1 MAEKLFLLDG
11 HSLAHRAFYALP
23 LLQNK
28 DGEYT
33 NAVYGFARMLLRLI
47 EDEKPD
53 YMIVVFDRKEPTFRH
68 KEYPDYKGN
77 RKEMPEELGPQFPLI
92 EEFLKGLNI
101 ATISKAGYEADD
113 IIGTLAKKAEAE
125 GMEVRIVTGDRD
137 SLQLVDDRINVLYTK
152 RGISDIE
159 KYDYKKVVE
168 KYELEPEQLKDMKG
182 LMGDSSDNIPGVPGI
197 GEKTAISLLKE
208 FSSLENLLANIDKV
222 SGKKRKEQLT
232 EFAEQARLSK
242 VLGTIIV
249 DVPLD
254 IDFSECRT
262 GEPDN
267 DILIPLLERLEF
279 ASIMEQYKRKEQID
293 LTDLSL
299 KELHTEKEIRSLFE
313 RIKGNGKMAFDL
325 ILDNYEYP
333 VRAEVLGFFLALDNK
348 EIYSLPFN
356 DNILE
361 LFSELFA
368 DSSLEKYIL
377 HGKESFIVLKS
388 RGISLKGF
396 VFEPLLCTYLLNPSD
411 TLPSLEEQLRKELGL
426 IIPDG
431 VSDKNKNGI
440 ILSRMYELKEK
451 LDKKLSEAGLL
462 DLYNE
467 IEIPLV
473 EVLAELELNGIKIDQ
488 SYLESLSEKW
498 EGELDSITREIY
510 KCTGE
515 EFNINSP
522 KQLGFILF
530 EKLGLPVIKKTK
542 TGYSTSIEVLEELQD
557 KHVIISLIM
566 EYRQLAKLKST
577 YVDALPPLVNEKT
590 GRLHTSFNQMV
601 TATGRLSSTDP
612 NLQNIPVRT
621 EEGRE
626 IRKAFIPEGEDY
638 LLLCADYSQVELRVL
653 AHISGDENLI
663 KAFRNGRDIH
673 TETAAEI
680 FGVSAEEVTL
690 DMRRHAKV
698 INFGIAYGMSSF
710 GLARDLNISR
720 KEAEDYIAK
729 YFDRFPGV
737 KEYMDEII
745 KKAET
750 DGFVTTIFNRRRYI
764 PEIKSRNIHRRNFA
778 RRTAINTPI
787 QGSAADI
794 MKKAMIDVYER
805 LKREKYRAKMLLQ
818 VHDELVFEV
827 HKDDLEKTARMLKE
841 EMENA
846 VILKVPLLVDLS
858 IGKNWRDK
866 EDYHI

>member
-1 MAEKLFLLDG
+1 M
-11 HSLAHRAFYALP
+11 
-23 LLQNK
+23 
-28 DGEYT
+28 
-33 NAVYGFARMLLRLI
+33 
-47 EDEKPD
+47 
-53 YMIVVFDRKEPTFRH
+53 
-68 KEYPDYKGN
+68 
-77 RKEMPEELGPQFPLI
+77 
-92 EEFLKGLNI
+92 
-101 ATISKAGYEADD
+101 
-113 IIGTLAKKAEAE
+113 
-125 GMEVRIVTGDRD
+125 
-137 SLQLVDDRINVLYTK
+137 
-152 RGISDIE
+152 
-159 KYDYKKVVE
+159 
-168 KYELEPEQLKDMKG
+168 
-182 LMGDSSDNIPGVPGI
+182 
-197 GEKTAISLLKE
+197 
-208 FSSLENLLANIDKV
+208 
-222 SGKKRKEQLT
+222 
-232 EFAEQARLSK
+232 
-242 VLGTIIV
+242 
-249 DVPLD
+249 
-254 IDFSECRT
+254 
-262 GEPDN
+262 
-267 DILIPLLERLEF
+267 
-279 ASIMEQYKRKEQID
+279 
-293 LTDLSL
+293 
-299 KELHTEKEIRSLFE
+299 
-313 RIKGNGKMAFDL
+313 
-325 ILDNYEYP
+325 
-333 VRAEVLGFFLALDNK
+333 
-348 EIYSLPFN
+348 
-356 DNILE
+356 
-361 LFSELFA
+361 
-368 DSSLEKYIL
+368 
-377 HGKESFIVLKS
+377 
-388 RGISLKGF
+388 
-396 VFEPLLCTYLLNPSD
+396 
-411 TLPSLEEQLRKELGL
+411 
-426 IIPDG
+426 
-431 VSDKNKNGI
+431 
-440 ILSRMYELKEK
+440 
-451 LDKKLSEAGLL
+451 
-462 DLYNE
+462 
-467 IEIPLV
+467 
-473 EVLAELELNGIKIDQ
+473 
-488 SYLESLSEKW
+488 
-498 EGELDSITREIY
+498 
-510 KCTGE
+510 
-515 EFNINSP
+515 
-522 KQLGFILF
+522 
-530 EKLGLPVIKKTK
+530 
-542 TGYSTSIEVLEELQD
+542 QD